1 MSDATAQI
9 TFAELATT
17 GRSPRDWIRERCDEM
32 RAAGVTHLRVT
43 DLKEHDLLLLEGWL
57 VVPEVA
63 HGKPQAQAVAIAMR
77 KAGMPKRDMKR
88 RHRTMMED
96 ARPMKGYSR

>member
-63 HGKPQAQAVAIAMR
+63 PEPAPFLRMQGST
-77 KAGMPKRDMKR
+77 RDER
-88 RHRTMMED
+88 
-96 ARPMKGYSR
+96 